1 MHSMKRQ
8 TVRLENKIAVITGGC
23 SGIGLATVELFVA
36 EGAQVVVGDVQDD
49 KGAALQA
56 RFPSQVHF
64 KHCDVAQESDIRVL
78 MDFANATVGGLDILF
93 NNAGAG
99 GSRARIDEID
109 GDAWDATHAL
119 LLRSV
124 ALGIRYAAPFMKQ
137 RGGGSIV
144 NTASI
149 AAITSGAAP
158 VAYSAAKAGVLH
170 LTKVAASQLACFNI
184 RVNAICPG
192 FVFTNIFGDSMSKT
206 VGVTPEAVKAA
217 LLQVAP
223 TLQPI
228 AKVGMP
234 EDIANACLF
243 FASSDSA
250 FVTGAH
256 LVVDGGSTVGPRSS
270 WDPATPT
277 LANTLLQKIGE
288 AKS

>member
-1 MHSMKRQ
+1 MHSMKPQ
-8 TVRLENKIAVITGGC
+8 TVRLENKVAVITGGC

-36 EGAQVVVGDVQDD
+36 EGAQVIVGDVQDEN
-49 KGAALQA
+49 GAALQA

-64 KHCDVAQESDIRVL
+64 KHCDVTQEKDIQALMSFAQ
-78 MDFANATVGGLDILF
+78 ATCGGLDILF
-93 NNAGAG
+93 NNAGSG

-109 GDAWDATHAL
+109 GDEWDRTHAI

-124 ALGIRYAAPFMKQ
+124 ALGIRYAVPFMRQ

-149 AAITSGAAP
+149 AAITAGAAP

-170 LTKVAASQLACFNI
+170 LTKVSAAQLACFNI

-192 FVFTNIFGDSMSKT
+192 FVFTNIFGASLSQT
-206 VGVTPEAVKAA
+206 AGLSPEAIKAG
-217 LLQVAP
+217 LMQVAP
-223 TLQPI
+223 TMQPI

-243 FASSDSA
+243 FASSESSFA
-250 FVTGAH
+250 TGAH
-256 LVVDGGSTVGPRSS
+256 LVVDGGFTVGPRHS
-270 WDPATPT
+270 WDASEPT
-277 LANTLLQKIGE
+277 LAMKLQQVPVQKT
-288 AKS
+288 